1 MHTNQSKE
9 NFLKLSSSQVALEA
23 PSQEQI
29 KLSVMD
35 NTVSEGIT
43 VHFYFCYDNPN
54 QDVNFMEPEAMRESL
69 SKLLGDYPWIGGA
82 LTVDDG
88 GKYTIN
94 LNGYG
99 VQFDIV
105 RVDAPLNQFKFG
117 SSDEFQK
124 ENLCS
129 HWTGLSPCQ
138 IQLTY
143 FVCGGVVLSAE
154 FDHRL
159 LDGESAVVFLQNW
172 SKVHHGKPFTKPT
185 FDRSH
190 LQPSP
195 SVDPNIQ
202 FPGHTAKL
210 EHSYQ
215 ESLKTRPPTVSD
227 TIVFTSHELENMKKS
242 AQDPSEYQV
251 PWVSTNDALCAH
263 MWRVVSRARGLGRE
277 ESTIVIQAN
286 NLRKKMIPTKVF
298 VGNMVYTPF
307 TDPITV
313 GELLSSPLSRS
324 AAIVRRSIN
333 SVTEERIQ
341 NWIDYVSVVPRP
353 QSLAYDK
360 SFYGSNIIVSS
371 LVSFDLY
378 AVSFGRSPFN
388 AGEVPALWEGLFRM
402 YACKKK
408 GDVEIRIC
416 LVREHMNK
424 LLSDP
429 ELHKYRNVEI
439 QNV

>member
-159 LDGESAVVFLQNW
+159 LICMLLVSEEV
-172 SKVHHGKPFTKPT
+172 
-185 FDRSH
+185 RSM
-190 LQPSP
+190 L
-195 SVDPNIQ
+195 VR
-202 FPGHTAKL
+202 FRLYGRVYLECMRARRKEMLKL
-210 EHSYQ
+210 E
-215 ESLKTRPPTVSD
+215 
-227 TIVFTSHELENMKKS
+227 
-242 AQDPSEYQV
+242 
-251 PWVSTNDALCAH
+251 
-263 MWRVVSRARGLGRE
+263 
-277 ESTIVIQAN
+277 
-286 NLRKKMIPTKVF
+286 F
-298 VGNMVYTPF
+298 V
-307 TDPITV
+307 
-313 GELLSSPLSRS
+313 
-324 AAIVRRSIN
+324 
-333 SVTEERIQ
+333 
-341 NWIDYVSVVPRP
+341 
-353 QSLAYDK
+353 
-360 SFYGSNIIVSS
+360 
-371 LVSFDLY
+371 
-378 AVSFGRSPFN
+378 
-388 AGEVPALWEGLFRM
+388 
-402 YACKKK
+402 
-408 GDVEIRIC
+408 
-416 LVREHMNK
+416 
-424 LLSDP
+424 
-429 ELHKYRNVEI
+429 
-439 QNV
+439 